1 MATDASGPTGSSSP
15 TEQWTQRAALAP
27 EYVIVVDAGLLLRFV
42 SQVQPGATWSPGES
56 CLTHVEPAY
65 HDAIRQIVADT
76 LETGLPHP
84 TETSA
89 VGPNGE
95 NSYYSVWAC
104 PTTFDGER
112 CVSIISTDISHL
124 RRMEEK
130 LAVSDETLRSVI
142 SNAEDYITVVNPEHH
157 IVFMNR
163 VRGFESV
170 NQVLG
175 RPVESFLP
183 ENERQKVYSEIES
196 VLRTGEPTEYSLQ
209 MTIGLDGEARDVH
222 LSTRASPVY
231 RDGDVIGVT
240 LIANDITESVRARKQ
255 LRHAE
260 EALQR
265 SQRLKA
271 LGELTGGIAHD
282 FNNLLMV
289 LRGSLQ
295 LAAMDVASPDAVLQ
309 YLDEAESA
317 ISQAAELTH
326 RLLTIGRRQT
336 LSPQSL
342 DVEELLSSMAALMA
356 RTLGP
361 QLDIRVRT
369 SADAW
374 PCYVD
379 RPQLENAVL
388 NLGLNA
394 RDAMGARGGAL
405 SLVVSNLSHDGHGDP
420 ELSNLEPGDY
430 VCIAVQD
437 RGPGMSS
444 ETLERIFEPFFTTKA
459 AGDGSG
465 LGLSMVYG
473 FARQSGGDVAVVSE
487 LGRGTTVRI
496 YLPRAVGDPAMAASP
511 RAPRTRQPG
520 QGKHILLVEDMPAV
534 ARLTQRL
541 CTRMGYR
548 VTMVHDGEGALVEL
562 AKQEDVDLLLTD
574 IGLPGGLDG
583 VALAKAARTRYPDIP
598 VLFMTG
604 FDNGLL
610 DDKTDQNLLRKPFGA
625 RQLAD
630 ALHELLDV

>member
-1 MATDASGPTGSSSP
+1 M
-15 TEQWTQRAALAP
+15 
-27 EYVIVVDAGLLLRFV
+27 VDAQLRLRFIGGV
-42 SQVQPGATWSPGES
+42 PPGGKWTLGES
-56 CLTHVEPAY
+56 WLAHVEPE
-65 HDAIRQIVADT
+65 HHESVRRVVAET

-84 TETSA
+84 TETSE
-89 VGPNGE
+89 VGPAGE
-95 NSYYSVWAC
+95 TTHYSLWAC
-104 PTTFDGER
+104 PTTFER
-112 CVSIISTDISHL
+112 EPCVSLIHTDVSHL
-124 RRMEEK
+124 RREEEK

-142 SNAEDYITVVNPEHH
+142 SNAEDYITVVDPEHR
-157 IVFMNR
+157 ILFMNR
-163 VRGFESV
+163 VRGLASV
-170 NQVLG
+170 SEVLG

-183 ENERQKVYSEIES
+183 RNEREKVSSSIES
-196 VLRTGEPTEYSLQ
+196 VLHTGVPTEYTLQ
-209 MTIGLDGEARDVH
+209 MTIGLDSDARDVH

-231 RDGDVIGVT
+231 RDGDVVGVT
-240 LIANDITESVRARKQ
+240 LIANDITEAVRARQQ

-295 LAAMDVASPDAVLQ
+295 LAAMDVGSPSAVLG
-309 YLDEAESA
+309 YLDEAEGA
-317 ISQAAELTH
+317 ISRAAALTH

-336 LSPQSL
+336 LSPQSIDL
-342 DVEELLSSMAALMA
+342 DELLSSMAALMA

-361 QLDIRVRT
+361 QLDIRVHT

-394 RDAMGARGGAL
+394 RDAMGVRGGAL
-405 SLVVSNLSHDGHGDP
+405 SLVVSNLTYEGHGDP
-420 ELSNLEPGDY
+420 QLSNLERGEY
-430 VCIAVQD
+430 VCIEVQD
-437 RGPGMSS
+437 AGPGIPS
-444 ETLERIFEPFFTTKA
+444 ETMERIFEPFFTTKTG
-459 AGDGSG
+459 GDGSG

-473 FARQSGGDVAVVSE
+473 FAIQSGGDVSVASE
-487 LGRGTTVRI
+487 VGRGTTVRI
-496 YLPRAVGDPAMAASP
+496 YLPRAVETAVPAPAARVS
-511 RAPRTRQPG
+511 RAKPTGR
-520 QGKHILLVEDMPAV
+520 GKHILLVEDLPAV
-534 ARLTQRL
+534 ARLTERL
-541 CTRMGYR
+541 CARMGYR
-548 VTMVHDGEGALVEL
+548 VTMAEDGEGALDQLVRH
-562 AKQEDVDLLLTD
+562 EDIDLLLTD

-583 VALAKAARTRYPDIP
+583 VALAKVVRSRWPGTP

-610 DDKTDQNLLRKPFGA
+610 DEQSEQNLLRKPFGA

-630 ALHELLDV
+630 ALQGLLKG